1 MPPFV
6 VKSEVICGSPDEAKE
21 DDGNLEGRL
30 KLGLPV
36 KTFFIFQYGAGE
48 GGGFGGFSSL
58 GRWKGGFCLA
68 GSGGW
73 GSRGSRDRGSNLR
86 LGLQC

>member
-1 MPPFV
+1 M
-6 VKSEVICGSPDEAKE
+6 
-21 DDGNLEGRL
+21 
-30 KLGLPV
+30 
-36 KTFFIFQYGAGE
+36 
-48 GGGFGGFSSL
+48 GFGGFSSL